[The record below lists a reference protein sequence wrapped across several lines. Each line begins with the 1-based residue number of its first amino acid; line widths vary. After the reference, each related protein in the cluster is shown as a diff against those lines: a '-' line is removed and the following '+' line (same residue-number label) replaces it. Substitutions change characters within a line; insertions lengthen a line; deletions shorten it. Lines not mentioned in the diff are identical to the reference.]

1 MMAEIPDH
9 PLLVQFR
16 DNPYPLYRHLHA
28 TAPVQWNDVLGAWT
42 LARYA
47 DVVLS
52 LTDPHFSADR
62 TIQPADDSWVAK
74 SMLVSDPPDHTRL
87 RALVQKAFTP
97 RMVDQL
103 RPRIIAIIGEL
114 LQRIAERDGQFD
126 LIADLAYPL
135 PVVVIAELLG
145 VPPEDRS
152 VFHDW
157 SAVLAA
163 SLDPLVSAELMA
175 RVYPAREAL
184 HTYLRGIIAQRRRE
198 PKSDLISALVS
209 VEEPTLKR
217 GARGDVLN
225 EPELVVMCTLLLIAG
240 HETTVN
246 LIGNGMLALLQHRD
260 QLERLQ
266 RSPELIGTA
275 VEELLRF
282 DSPVQMTGRLLT
294 QPVEI
299 GGHTIE
305 AGNWVLPLLG
315 AANRDPLQFADPDR
329 LDIGRNPNPHVG
341 FGRGIHFC
349 LGAPLA
355 RVEGQLAIG
364 ALLRRFPKLELAGE
378 PVRRNQIT
386 LRGLSSLPVSVVD

>member
-1 MMAEIPDH
+1 MAEIPDH

-16 DNPYPLYRHLHA
+16 ENPYPLYRHLHA
-28 TAPVQWNDVLGAWT
+28 TAPVQWNDVLEAWT
-42 LARYA
+42 LVRYV
-47 DVVLS
+47 DVVFS
-52 LTDPHFSADR
+52 LTDPRFSADR
-62 TIQPADDSWVAK
+62 TVQPADSSWVAK

-97 RMVDQL
+97 RMIDQL

-114 LQRIAERDGQFD
+114 LERVAERDGQFD

-157 SAVLAA
+157 SSVLAA
-163 SLDPLVSAELMA
+163 SLDPLVSADLMA
-175 RVYPAREAL
+175 RVFPAREAL
-184 HTYLRGIIAQRRRE
+184 HAYLRGIIAERRRE
-198 PKSDLISALVS
+198 PRSDLISALVR
-209 VEEPTLKR
+209 VEE
-217 GARGDVLN
+217 RGDVLS

-246 LIGNGMLALLQHRD
+246 LIGNGMLALLRHRD

-266 RSPELIGTA
+266 RSPELLGSA

-282 DSPVQMTGRLLT
+282 DSPVQLTGRLLR

-299 GGHTIE
+299 GGHALQ
-305 AGNWVLPLLG
+305 AGDWVLPLLG
-315 AANRDPLQFADPDR
+315 AANHDPAQFVHPEE
-329 LDIGRNPNPHVG
+329 LDLARNPNPHVA

-378 PVRRNQIT
+378 PVRRHQIT
-386 LRGLSSLPVSVVD
+386 LRG

>member
-1 MMAEIPDH
+1 MMADVQPDH
-9 PLLVQFR
+9 PLLTQFR
-16 DNPYPLYRHLHA
+16 EDPYPLYRYLHA
-28 TAPVQWNDVLGAWT
+28 TAPVQWNDVLEAWT

-47 DVVLS
+47 DVVFS
-52 LTDPHFSADR
+52 LTDPRFSAER
-62 TIQPADDSWVAK
+62 TIQPADSSWVVR
-74 SMLVSDPPDHTRL
+74 SMLVSDPPHHTRL

-97 RMVDQL
+97 RMIDQL
-103 RPRIIAIIGEL
+103 RPRIMTIVGEL
-114 LQRIAERDGQFD
+114 LERIARRDRQVD

-157 SAVLAA
+157 SSLLAA
-163 SLDPLVSAELMA
+163 SLDPLVSPELMA
-175 RVYPAREAL
+175 RVFPAREAL

-198 PKSDLISALVS
+198 PRLDLISALVS
-209 VEEPTLKR
+209 VEER
-217 GARGDVLN
+217 GEVLS

-246 LIGNGMLALLQHRD
+246 LIGNGMLALLRHPE
-260 QLERLQ
+260 QLERLR

-282 DSPVQMTGRLLT
+282 DSPVQMTGRLVT
-294 QPVEI
+294 APVDI
-299 GGHTIE
+299 GGQLMP
-305 AGNWVLPLLG
+305 AGDFVLPLLG
-315 AANRDPLQFADPDR
+315 AANHDPATFADPEK
-329 LDIGRNPNPHVG
+329 LDIGRNPNPHVA

-364 ALLRRFPKLELAGE
+364 ALVRRFPKLTLAGE
-378 PVRRNQIT
+378 PERRKQIT
-386 LRGLSSLPVSVVD
+386 LRGLSSLPVAVLD